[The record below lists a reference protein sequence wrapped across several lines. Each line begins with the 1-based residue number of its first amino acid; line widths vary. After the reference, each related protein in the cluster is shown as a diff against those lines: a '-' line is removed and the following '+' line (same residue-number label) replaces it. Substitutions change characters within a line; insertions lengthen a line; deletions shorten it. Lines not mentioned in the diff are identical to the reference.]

1 MALRTARRSNPY
13 LFGDTTGGVTLT
25 AAFSGNEISFP
36 TEMYTGMTMYIEYT
50 PAENGVSLNIQTE
63 GGPEVSDFY
72 PDSNERDQGD
82 GATDILRWRGDVAG
96 LVKDTAYKR
105 KYRVPMDS
113 SFTRIS
119 VKELGVVSDYGVITI
134 KGEFRIPR

>member
-36 TEMYTGMTMYIEYT
+36 TEMYSGMTVYIEYT
-50 PAENGVSLNIQTE
+50 PAESGASFGIQVE
-63 GGPEVSDFY
+63 GGPEISDFY
-72 PDSNERDQGD
+72 PDSNEMDQGD
-82 GATDILRWRGDVAG
+82 GATNLLTWRGDVAG
-96 LVKDTAYKR
+96 PVKDTAYRR
-105 KYRVPMDS
+105 KYRVPMNS

-119 VKELGVVSDYGVITI
+119 VKELDVITDYGIVTV